1 MLSVLEF
8 RVQINHPRGKGKR
21 TQNKVQFEMLLVGK
35 PIEESTWVEGI
46 YVFPGMHPLHLSCK
60 SSNNLGMII
69 FLMNKNND
77 PKPSNY
83 SIVRRFCIVL
93 LESSSD
99 IVLTISC

>member
-1 MLSVLEF
+1 
-8 RVQINHPRGKGKR
+8 
-21 TQNKVQFEMLLVGK
+21 
-35 PIEESTWVEGI
+35 
-46 YVFPGMHPLHLSCK
+46 MHPLHLSCK